1 MSRWE
6 RLVTLGLVSL
16 GAQALIYFAYW
27 WASPGLIANRPL
39 FVLFSIA
46 AWFSVF
52 RMVAN
57 WFALLHVER
66 PRWRPPR
73 EGLRVDVVTTAAP
86 GEPLEMFAATLEAMV
101 RIRYPHTTILL
112 DDSGRDQLRAL
123 CEELGVRYIRRGRPG
138 AGAKAGNV
146 NEALPQLGGEYVTIF
161 DPDHL
166 PQVEFL
172 DRTLGYFG
180 DTQVGYVQAAQA
192 YRNQRESL
200 VARGAAEQTYELYG
214 STMTG
219 LHGLEAPLLFG
230 CHTTFRRSALDSI
243 GGYAVHNAED
253 LRTCMRLTAAGWKGV
268 YAPEVLARGLVPAD
282 MATYLRQQ
290 YRWAH
295 SVFDLLFRD
304 YWRLLPRWSFFQ
316 MVAFFM
322 VGTFYFTGA
331 AILINL
337 ILPIVF
343 LLTGLI
349 GVASTVQ
356 SFVVHIAPLV
366 LMNLVI
372 RRFGQRFLL
381 NREERG
387 WHLTGMVLLF
397 ASCFAHAAGLMAA
410 LARTHVPYLVT
421 SKSRQ
426 SAGLAR
432 VRPHIA
438 VAAASVL
445 AVAYSFWT
453 SQPEAG
459 FMQILALWNAA
470 MMGGAVWIALEEESG
485 AHDETLVEG
494 GQAGAARSLAGDPVV
509 GDPLGR

>member
-6 RLVTLGLVSL
+6 RLAALALISL
-16 GAQALIYFAYW
+16 GALALVHFAGW

-46 AWFSVF
+46 AWFSAF
-52 RMVAN
+52 RMAAN
-57 WFALLHVER
+57 WFAILHVER
-66 PRWRPPR
+66 PAWRPPR
-73 EGLRVDVVTTAAP
+73 AGLRVDVVTTAAP
-86 GEPLEMFAATLEAMV
+86 GEPLDMFRATLQAMA
-101 RIRYPHTTILL
+101 RIRYPHTTYLL
-112 DDSGRDQLRAL
+112 DDSGRDELRAL
-123 CEELGVRYIRRGRPG
+123 CEGLGVRYLRRDHPG
-138 AGAKAGNV
+138 VGAKAGNV
-146 NEALPQLGGEYVTIF
+146 NEALPQMGGEFVTIF

-166 PQVEFL
+166 PQPEFL
-172 DRTLGYFG
+172 NRVLGCF
-180 DTQVGYVQAAQA
+180 DDPKVGYVQAAQA
-192 YRNQRESL
+192 YRNQGESFI
-200 VARGAAEQTYELYG
+200 ARGAAEQTYELYG
-214 STMTG
+214 STMMG

-268 YAPEVLARGLVPAD
+268 YVPEILARGLVPAD
-282 MATYLRQQ
+282 IATYLRQQ

-316 MVAFFM
+316 SVAYFM
-322 VGTFYFTGA
+322 VGTFYLVGL

-337 ILPIVF
+337 VLPIVF
-343 LLTGLI
+343 LLSGLM
-349 GVASTVQ
+349 GVASTVE
-356 SFVVHIAPLV
+356 SFTVHIAPLV
-366 LMNLVI
+366 LANLAI
-372 RRFGQRFLL
+372 RRFGQRLL
-381 NREERG
+381 LGPEERG

-397 ASCFAHAAGLMAA
+397 ASCFAHVSGLIAAVTG
-410 LARTHVPYLVT
+410 ARVPYLVT
-421 SKSRQ
+421 AKSRQ
-426 SAGLAR
+426 RAGLAS

-438 VAAASVL
+438 VASLSVL
-445 AVAYSFWT
+445 AVAYSFLT

-470 MMGGAVWIALEEESG
+470 MMGGAVWIALEEESEPD
-485 AHDETLVEG
+485 ATLVED
-494 GQAGAARSLAGDPVV
+494 GQAGSARRLAGGPVV

>member
-6 RLVTLGLVSL
+6 RLVTLALVSI
-16 GAQALIYFAYW
+16 GVQALIYFAAW
-27 WASPGLIANRPL
+27 WASPGLVANRPL

-46 AWFSVF
+46 AWFSAF

-66 PRWRPPR
+66 PAWRPPHA
-73 EGLRVDVVTTAAP
+73 GLRVDVVTTAAP
-86 GEPLEMFAATLEAMV
+86 GEPLEMFAATLEAMA
-101 RIRYPHTTILL
+101 RIRYPHTTTLL
-112 DDSGRDQLRAL
+112 DDSGRDELRSL
-123 CEELGVRYIRRGRPG
+123 CEGLGVSYIRRDRPG
-138 AGAKAGNV
+138 VGAKAGNV
-146 NEALPQLGGEYVTIF
+146 NEALPQLGGEFVAIF

-166 PQVEFL
+166 PQPEFL
-172 DRTLGYFG
+172 ERALGYFG
-180 DTQVGYVQAAQA
+180 DPQVGYVQAAQA
-192 YRNQRESL
+192 YRNQKESL

-214 STMTG
+214 STMKG

-253 LRTCMRLTAAGWKGV
+253 LRTCMRLTAAGWKGA
-268 YAPEVLARGLVPAD
+268 YAPEILARGLVPAD

-304 YWRLLPRWSFFQ
+304 YWRLLPKWSFFQ
-316 MVAFFM
+316 KVAFFM
-322 VGTFYFTGA
+322 VGTFYFTGL

-337 ILPIVF
+337 ILPIIF
-343 LLTGLI
+343 LLSGLI

-356 SFVVHIAPLV
+356 SFAVHIAPLL

-381 NREERG
+381 SPEERG

-397 ASCFAHAAGLMAA
+397 ASSFAHVAGLIAA
-410 LARTHVPYLVT
+410 IARTRVPYFVT
-421 SKSRQ
+421 AKSRQ
-426 SAGLAR
+426 STRLAR
-432 VRPHIA
+432 VRPHLA
-438 VAAASVL
+438 VSALSVL

-470 MMGGAVWIALEEESG
+470 MMSGAVWIALEEEYEPY
-485 AHDETLVEG
+485 ETLVED
-494 GQAGAARSLAGDPVV
+494 GQAGAARRLAGGPVV